1 MNTLFLLMAEF
12 GTGDI
17 PLEQVAEKYLGM
29 CKRKAYDKANYNELP
44 FPTFRAGST
53 RSTRLVKST
62 DLAAYLDKQHADAK
76 KEWEK
81 INVA

>member
-29 CKRKAYDKANYNELP
+29 SKRKAYDKASYNELP
-44 FPTFRAGST
+44 FPSFRAGSAK
-53 RSTRLVKST
+53 SMRLVKAT
-62 DLAAYLDKQHADAK
+62 DLAAYLDAQHAAAK
-76 KEWEK
+76 REWEK

>member
-17 PLEQVAEKYLGM
+17 PLENVADKYLGM
-29 CKRKAYDKANYNELP
+29 CKRKAYDKANHNELP
-44 FPTFRAGST
+44 FPTFRGGST
-53 RSTRLVKST
+53 RSTRLVKAT
-62 DLAAYLDKQHADAK
+62 DLAEFLDKQHAKAK

-81 INVA
+81 INAA

>member
-17 PLEQVAEKYLGM
+17 PLEQVADKYLGM
-29 CKRKAYDKANYNELP
+29 CKRKAYDKASYNELP
-44 FPTFRAGST
+44 FPTFRAGSQ
-53 RSTRLVKST
+53 RSTRLVKAF
-62 DLAAYLDKQHADAK
+62 DLAEYLDKQHTQAK

-81 INVA
+81 TNVA

>member
-17 PLEQVAEKYLGM
+17 PLELVADKYLGM
-29 CKRKAYDKANYNELP
+29 AKNKAYDKANYNELP
-44 FPTFRAGST
+44 FPTYRAGST
-53 RSTRLVKST
+53 RSKRLVKLT
-62 DLAAYLDKQHADAK
+62 DLADYLDKQHAKAK

-81 INVA
+81 TNAA